1 MKKYLFFENLRIS
14 LQSIKANLLRAILT
28 IFIIA
33 FGIMALVGIL
43 TAIDAI
49 KNTLTNQ
56 FALMGANS
64 FAIIQKELHVHH
76 GGRHTRAVNS
86 PNITF
91 DQAREFKKLF
101 NFPAIVAISTQLSGT
116 STIKY
121 KSEKTDPNIN
131 TWGIDE
137 NDIVT
142 SGKVIGKGRNFTE
155 DDLNLNKHLAIV
167 GSDVVKK
174 IFKNNEDPLDKVIS
188 MGDGKYKII
197 GILKEKG
204 SSFGGWDRVCLLPI
218 TNARQYF
225 SYPGQTYRINIMP
238 IKPEYLD
245 IAMSESEG
253 LFRVIRNLKTKDESD
268 FALEASNSLAQMLI
282 DNLRLVTLAATI
294 IGIITLF
301 GAAIGLM
308 NIMLVS
314 VTERTSEI
322 GIRKA
327 LGAKTNAIRQQF
339 LMEAVVIGQ
348 LGGILGIILGI
359 LIGNLVSVMI
369 GGQFIIPWLW
379 ISTGIILCFIVG
391 ILSGYVPATKAA
403 RVDPIISLRYE

>member
-1 MKKYLFFENLRIS
+1 MKRYLFTENLRIA

-49 KNTLTNQ
+49 KNTLTSQ

-64 FAIIQKELHVHH
+64 FAIIQKEQHVHH
-76 GGRHTRAVNS
+76 GGHQTRALNS

-91 DQAREFKKLF
+91 EQAKEFKERF
-101 NFPAIVAISTQLSGT
+101 VFPAVIAISTQLTGT
-116 STIKY
+116 ATIKY

-131 TWGIDE
+131 TWGVDE

-142 SGKVIGKGRNFTE
+142 SGKIIDKGRNFTE
-155 DDLNLNKHLAIV
+155 DDLNMNKPLAIV
-167 GSDVVKK
+167 GADVIKK
-174 IFKNNEDPLDKVIS
+174 IFKNNENPLDKVVS
-188 MGDGKYKII
+188 VGDGRYKII
-197 GILKEKG
+197 GVLKEKG

-225 SYPGQTYRINIMP
+225 SYPEQTYRINIMP
-238 IKPEYLD
+238 VKPEYLD
-245 IAMSESEG
+245 FAMSESEG
-253 LFRVIRNLKTKDESD
+253 LFRVIRNLKAKDESD
-268 FALEASNSLAQMLI
+268 FTIEASNSLAQMLI

-314 VTERTSEI
+314 VTERTTEI

-327 LGAKTNAIRQQF
+327 LGAKTSTIKQQF
-339 LMEAVVIGQ
+339 LMEAIVIGQ
-348 LGGILGIILGI
+348 LGGLFGIILGI
-359 LIGNLVSVMI
+359 LIGNLVSIMI
-369 GGQFIIPWLW
+369 GGAFIVPWVW
-379 ISTGIILCFIVG
+379 IFTGIFLCFIVG
-391 ILSGYVPATKAA
+391 MLSGFVPANKAA
-403 RVDPIISLRYE
+403 KVDPIISLRYE

>member
-1 MKKYLFFENLRIS
+1 MIKSLFLENLRIA

-43 TAIDAI
+43 TAIEAI
-49 KNTLTNQ
+49 KDTLTSQ

-64 FAIIQKELHVHH
+64 FAIIQKDTHIHR
-76 GGRHTRAVNS
+76 GGHQTRAVNS
-86 PNITF
+86 PNITYE
-91 DQAREFKKLF
+91 QAREFKERF
-101 NFPAIVAISTQLSGT
+101 AFPALVSVSTQLTGT

-121 KSEKTDPNIN
+121 KSEKTDPNIS
-131 TWGIDE
+131 TWGVDE
-137 NDIVT
+137 NDIIT
-142 SGKVIGKGRNFTE
+142 SGKVIAKGRNFTQ
-155 DDLNLNKHLAIV
+155 DDLNMNKPLVIL
-167 GSDVVKK
+167 GSEIVKK

-188 MGDGKYKII
+188 IGEGKYKVI

-204 SSFGGWDRVCLLPI
+204 SSFGGWDRVCMLPI

-225 SYPGQTYRINIMP
+225 SFPNQTYRINIMP
-238 IKPEYLD
+238 LKPEYLD
-245 IAMSESEG
+245 FAMSESEG
-253 LFRVIRNLKTKDESD
+253 IFRVIRNLKPKDESD
-268 FALEASNSLAQMLI
+268 FTIEASNSLAQMFI
-282 DNLRLVTLAATI
+282 DNLRLVTLSATI

-327 LGAKTNAIRQQF
+327 LGAKTTIIKQQF

-348 LGGILGIILGI
+348 LGGLLGIILGI
-359 LIGNLVSVMI
+359 LIGNLVSLMI
-369 GGQFIIPWLW
+369 GGQFIIPWIW
-379 ISTGIILCFIVG
+379 IFTGVILCFFVG
-391 ILSGYVPATKAA
+391 IISGYVPANKAA
-403 RVDPIISLRYE
+403 KVDPIISLRYE